1 MDLSSIKIIPIE
13 SLPEKVEL
21 KGAPVKLS
29 LPAEDVEKL
38 RQIGKLGTLFAPDE
52 PTEEHHLGI

>member
-1 MDLSSIKIIPIE
+1 MDLSLIKIVPIE

-21 KGAPVKLS
+21 KGAPAKLS

-52 PTEEHHLGI
+52 PTEEQRFGK